1 MKRKY
6 QELLAVLIILFL
18 YLGIFINPSLII
30 ESGITSINIFK
41 TKLFPSIFP
50 FFVLASL
57 LLELGLATKI
67 SNKLNPLIKRL
78 FHVEGNS
85 SFIILVSIIS
95 GFPSGSKY
103 IVESYKNKTID
114 KNTANYLLTFTHF
127 ANPLFVLGTC
137 GLILNSISLAYKI
150 LIIQILSNLILG
162 IILRPKEI
170 ISSKIINNHQNKSF
184 LEALPKA
191 INDAIKVLLFMLGS
205 ITFFMFFSK
214 LLTTTLSLNPFFKTI
229 LTGILDMTSGISLV
243 NTIDTTNYI
252 KGLLVLTFIT
262 FGSFSV
268 HLQVL
273 NNIKEVD
280 IDYKYFFIGRIIQTS
295 ISIIIYTIV
304 MQL

>member
-1 MKRKY
+1 MKKKY
-6 QELLAVLIILFL
+6 QELFAVLIILFL

-30 ESGITSINIFK
+30 ESGISSINIFK

-57 LLELGLATKI
+57 LLELGIATKI
-67 SNKLNPLIKRL
+67 SNKLNPIFKKL

-85 SFIILVSIIS
+85 SFIILVSIMS

-103 IVESYKNKTID
+103 VVESYKNKTIN
-114 KNTANYLLTFTHF
+114 KTTANYLLTFTHF
-127 ANPLFVLGTC
+127 ANPLFILGTC
-137 GLILNSISLAYKI
+137 GLILNSLSLAYKI
-150 LIIQILSNLILG
+150 LIIQIISNLILG

-170 ISSKIINNHQNKSF
+170 ISSKKINNYQNKSF

-214 LLTTTLSLNPFFKTI
+214 LLTTTLSLNPFFNTLI
-229 LTGILDMTSGISLV
+229 TGLLDMTSGISLV

-273 NNIKEVD
+273 NNIKEED
-280 IDYKYFFIGRIIQTS
+280 IEYKYFFIGRIIETS
-295 ISIIIYTIV
+295 IALVLYI
-304 MQL
+304 LF

>member
-1 MKRKY
+1 MKKKY
-6 QELLAVLIILFL
+6 QELFAVLIILFL

-30 ESGITSINIFK
+30 ESGISSINIFK

-57 LLELGLATKI
+57 LLELGIATKI
-67 SNKLNPLIKRL
+67 SNKLNPIFKRL
-78 FHVEGNS
+78 FHVKGNS

-103 IVESYKNKTID
+103 VVESYKNKTID
-114 KNTANYLLTFTHF
+114 KTTANYLLTFTHF
-127 ANPLFVLGTC
+127 ANPLFILGTC
-137 GLILNSISLAYKI
+137 GLILNSLSLAYKI
-150 LIIQILSNLILG
+150 LIIQIISNLILG

-170 ISSKIINNHQNKSF
+170 ISSKKINNYQNKSF

-191 INDAIKVLLFMLGS
+191 INDAIKLLLFMLGS

-214 LLTTTLSLNPFFKTI
+214 LLTSFLSLNPFFETI
-229 LTGILDMTSGISLV
+229 ITGILDMTSGISLV
-243 NTIDTTNYI
+243 PSINTTNYI
-252 KGLLVLTFIT
+252 RGLLILTFIT

-273 NNIKEVD
+273 NNIKEED
-280 IDYKYFFIGRIIQTS
+280 LEYKYFFFGRIIETS
-295 ISIIIYTIV
+295 IALLLYK
-304 MQL
+304 LF

>member
-1 MKRKY
+1 MKKKY
-6 QELLAVLIILFL
+6 QELFAVLIILFL

-30 ESGITSINIFK
+30 ESGISSINIFK

-57 LLELGLATKI
+57 LLELGIATKI
-67 SNKLNPLIKRL
+67 SNKLTPIFKKL

-114 KNTANYLLTFTHF
+114 RNTANYLLTFTHF
-127 ANPLFVLGTC
+127 ANPLFILGTC
-137 GLILNSISLAYKI
+137 GIILNSLSLAYKI
-150 LIIQILSNLILG
+150 LIIQIISNLILG

-170 ISSKIINNHQNKSF
+170 ITSKKINNYQTKYL

-191 INDAIKVLLFMLGS
+191 INDAIKLLLFMLGS

-214 LLTTTLSLNPFFKTI
+214 LLTSFLSLNPFFETI
-229 LTGILDMTSGISLV
+229 ITGILDMTSGISLV
-243 NTIDTTNYI
+243 PSINTTNYI
-252 KGLLVLTFIT
+252 RGLLVLTFIT

-273 NNIKEVD
+273 NNIKEED
-280 IDYKYFFIGRIIQTS
+280 LEYKYFFFGRIIETS
-295 ISIIIYTIV
+295 IALLLYI
-304 MQL
+304 LF

>member
-1 MKRKY
+1 MKKKY
-6 QELLAVLIILFL
+6 QELFAVLIILFL

-30 ESGITSINIFK
+30 ESGISSINIFK

-57 LLELGLATKI
+57 LLELGIATKI
-67 SNKLNPLIKRL
+67 SNKLNPIFKRL

-103 IVESYKNKTID
+103 IVECYKNKTID
-114 KNTANYLLTFTHF
+114 RNTANYLLTFTHF
-127 ANPLFVLGTC
+127 ANPLFILGTC
-137 GLILNSISLAYKI
+137 GIILNSLSLAYKI
-150 LIIQILSNLILG
+150 LIIQIISNLILG

-170 ISSKIINNHQNKSF
+170 ITSKKINNYQTKSL

-191 INDAIKVLLFMLGS
+191 INDAIKLLLFMLGS

-214 LLTTTLSLNPFFKTI
+214 LLTSLLSLNLFFETI
-229 LTGILDMTSGISLV
+229 ITGILDMTSGISLV
-243 NTIDTTNYI
+243 PSIDTTNYI
-252 KGLLVLTFIT
+252 RGLLVLTFIT

-273 NNIKEVD
+273 NNIKEED
-280 IDYKYFFIGRIIQTS
+280 LEYKYFFFGRIIETS
-295 ISIIIYTIV
+295 IALLLYI
-304 MQL
+304 LF

>member
-1 MKRKY
+1 MKKKY
-6 QELLAVLIILFL
+6 QELFAVLIILFL

-30 ESGITSINIFK
+30 ESGISSINIFK

-57 LLELGLATKI
+57 LLELGIATKI
-67 SNKLNPLIKRL
+67 SNKLNPIFKRL

-103 IVESYKNKTID
+103 AVESYKSKTID
-114 KNTANYLLTFTHF
+114 KTTANYLLTFTHF
-127 ANPLFVLGTC
+127 ANPLFILGTC
-137 GLILNSISLAYKI
+137 GLILNSLSLAYKI
-150 LIIQILSNLILG
+150 LIIQIISNLILG

-170 ISSKIINNHQNKSF
+170 ISSKKINNYQNKSF

-191 INDAIKVLLFMLGS
+191 INDAIKLLLFMLGS

-214 LLTTTLSLNPFFKTI
+214 LLTTSLSLNSFFETI
-229 LTGILDMTSGISLV
+229 ITGILDMTSGISLV
-243 NTIDTTNYI
+243 PSIDTTNYI
-252 KGLLVLTFIT
+252 RGLLVLTFIT

-273 NNIKEVD
+273 NNIKEED
-280 IDYKYFFIGRIIQTS
+280 LEYKYFFFGRIIETS
-295 ISIIIYTIV
+295 IALLLYK
-304 MQL
+304 LF

>member
-1 MKRKY
+1 MKKKY
-6 QELLAVLIILFL
+6 QELFAVLIILFI

-30 ESGITSINIFK
+30 ESGISSINIFK

-57 LLELGLATKI
+57 LLELGIATKI
-67 SNKLNPLIKRL
+67 SNKLNPIFKRL

-103 IVESYKNKTID
+103 VVESYKNKTID
-114 KNTANYLLTFTHF
+114 KATANYLLTFTHF
-127 ANPLFVLGTC
+127 ANPLFILGTC
-137 GLILNSISLAYKI
+137 GLILNSLSLAYKI
-150 LIIQILSNLILG
+150 LIIQIISNLILG

-170 ISSKIINNHQNKSF
+170 ISSKKINNYQNKSF
-184 LEALPKA
+184 LEVLPKA
-191 INDAIKVLLFMLGS
+191 INDAIKLLLFMLGS

-214 LLTTTLSLNPFFKTI
+214 LLTSFLSLNTFFETI
-229 LTGILDMTSGISLV
+229 ITGILDMTSGISLV
-243 NTIDTTNYI
+243 PSIDTTNYI
-252 KGLLVLTFIT
+252 RGLLVLTFIT

-273 NNIKEVD
+273 NNIKEED
-280 IDYKYFFIGRIIQTS
+280 LEYKYFFFGRIIETS
-295 ISIIIYTIV
+295 IALLLYTIF
-304 MQL
+304 

>member
-1 MKRKY
+1 MKKKY
-6 QELLAVLIILFL
+6 QELFAVLIILFL

-30 ESGITSINIFK
+30 ESGISSINIFK

-57 LLELGLATKI
+57 LLELGIATKI
-67 SNKLNPLIKRL
+67 SNKLTPIFKRL

-103 IVESYKNKTID
+103 VVESYKNKTID
-114 KNTANYLLTFTHF
+114 RNTANYLLTFTHF
-127 ANPLFVLGTC
+127 ANPLFILGTC
-137 GLILNSISLAYKI
+137 GLILNNLSLAYKI
-150 LIIQILSNLILG
+150 LIIQITSNIILG

-170 ISSKIINNHQNKSF
+170 ITSKKITNYQTKSF

-191 INDAIKVLLFMLGS
+191 INDAIKLLLFMLGS

-214 LLTTTLSLNPFFKTI
+214 LLTSFLSLNPFFETI
-229 LTGILDMTSGISLV
+229 ITGILDMTSGISLV
-243 NTIDTTNYI
+243 PSIDTTNYI
-252 KGLLVLTFIT
+252 RGLLVLTFIT

-273 NNIKEVD
+273 NNIKEED
-280 IDYKYFFIGRIIQTS
+280 LEYKYFFFGRIIETS
-295 ISIIIYTIV
+295 IALLLYI
-304 MQL
+304 LF

>member
-1 MKRKY
+1 MKKKY
-6 QELLAVLIILFL
+6 QELFAVLIILFL

-30 ESGITSINIFK
+30 ESGISSINIFK

-57 LLELGLATKI
+57 LLELGIATKI
-67 SNKLNPLIKRL
+67 SNKLNPIFKRL

-103 IVESYKNKTID
+103 VVESYKNKTIN
-114 KNTANYLLTFTHF
+114 KTTANYLLTFTHF
-127 ANPLFVLGTC
+127 ANPLFILGTC
-137 GLILNSISLAYKI
+137 GLILNSLSLAYKI
-150 LIIQILSNLILG
+150 LIIQIISNLILG

-170 ISSKIINNHQNKSF
+170 ISSKKINNYQNKSF

-191 INDAIKVLLFMLGS
+191 INDAIKLLLFMLGS

-214 LLTTTLSLNPFFKTI
+214 LLTSFLSLNPFFETI
-229 LTGILDMTSGISLV
+229 ITGILDMTSGISLV
-243 NTIDTTNYI
+243 PSINTTNYI
-252 KGLLVLTFIT
+252 RGLIVLTFIT

-273 NNIKEVD
+273 NNIKEED
-280 IDYKYFFIGRIIQTS
+280 LEYKYFFFGRIIETA
-295 ISIIIYTIV
+295 IALLLYAIF
-304 MQL
+304 

>member
-1 MKRKY
+1 MKKKY
-6 QELLAVLIILFL
+6 QELFAVLIILFL

-30 ESGITSINIFK
+30 ESGISSINIFK

-57 LLELGLATKI
+57 LLELGIATKI
-67 SNKLNPLIKRL
+67 SNKLNPIFKRL

-103 IVESYKNKTID
+103 VVESYKSKTID
-114 KNTANYLLTFTHF
+114 KTTANYLLTFTHF
-127 ANPLFVLGTC
+127 ANPLFILGTC
-137 GLILNSISLAYKI
+137 GLILNSLSLAYKI
-150 LIIQILSNLILG
+150 LIIQIISNLILG

-170 ISSKIINNHQNKSF
+170 ISSKKINNYQNKSF

-191 INDAIKVLLFMLGS
+191 INDAIKLLLFMLGS

-214 LLTTTLSLNPFFKTI
+214 LLTSFLSLNPFFETI
-229 LTGILDMTSGISLV
+229 ITGILDMTSGISLV
-243 NTIDTTNYI
+243 PSINTTNYI
-252 KGLLVLTFIT
+252 RGLIVLTFIT

-273 NNIKEVD
+273 NNIKEED
-280 IDYKYFFIGRIIQTS
+280 LEYKYFFFGRIIETS
-295 ISIIIYTIV
+295 IALLLYI
-304 MQL
+304 LF

>member
-1 MKRKY
+1 MKKKY
-6 QELLAVLIILFL
+6 QELFAVLIILFL

-30 ESGITSINIFK
+30 ESGISSINIFK

-57 LLELGLATKI
+57 LLELGIATKI
-67 SNKLNPLIKRL
+67 SNKLNPIFKRL

-103 IVESYKNKTID
+103 AVESYKNKTID
-114 KNTANYLLTFTHF
+114 KATANYLLTFTHF
-127 ANPLFVLGTC
+127 ANPLFILGTC
-137 GLILNSISLAYKI
+137 GLILNSLSLAYKI
-150 LIIQILSNLILG
+150 LIIQIISNLILG

-170 ISSKIINNHQNKSF
+170 ISSKKINNYQNKSF

-191 INDAIKVLLFMLGS
+191 INDAIKLLLFMLGS

-214 LLTTTLSLNPFFKTI
+214 LLTSFLSLNPFFETI
-229 LTGILDMTSGISLV
+229 ITGILDMTSGISLV
-243 NTIDTTNYI
+243 PSINTTNYI
-252 KGLLVLTFIT
+252 RGLIVLTFIT

-273 NNIKEVD
+273 NNIKEED
-280 IDYKYFFIGRIIQTS
+280 LEYKYFFFGRIIETS
-295 ISIIIYTIV
+295 IALLLYI
-304 MQL
+304 LF

>member
-1 MKRKY
+1 MKKKY
-6 QELLAVLIILFL
+6 QELFAVLIILFL

-30 ESGITSINIFK
+30 ESGISSINIFK

-57 LLELGLATKI
+57 LLELGIATKI
-67 SNKLNPLIKRL
+67 SNKLTPIFKRL

-103 IVESYKNKTID
+103 VVESYKNKTID
-114 KNTANYLLTFTHF
+114 KTTANYLLTFTHF
-127 ANPLFVLGTC
+127 ANPLFILGTC
-137 GLILNSISLAYKI
+137 GIILNSLSLAYKI
-150 LIIQILSNLILG
+150 LIIQMISNLILG

-170 ISSKIINNHQNKSF
+170 ITSKKINNYQTKYL

-191 INDAIKVLLFMLGS
+191 INDAIKLLLFMLGS

-214 LLTTTLSLNPFFKTI
+214 LLTSLLSLNLFFETI
-229 LTGILDMTSGISLV
+229 ITGILDMTSGISLV
-243 NTIDTTNYI
+243 PSINTTNYI
-252 KGLLVLTFIT
+252 RGLLVLTFIT

-273 NNIKEVD
+273 NNIKEED
-280 IDYKYFFIGRIIQTS
+280 LEYKYFFFGRIIETS
-295 ISIIIYTIV
+295 IALLLYI
-304 MQL
+304 LF

>member
-1 MKRKY
+1 MKKKY
-6 QELLAVLIILFL
+6 QELFAVLIILFL

-30 ESGITSINIFK
+30 ESGISSINIFK

-57 LLELGLATKI
+57 LLELGIATKI
-67 SNKLNPLIKRL
+67 SSKLNPIFKRL

-103 IVESYKNKTID
+103 AVESYKSKTID
-114 KNTANYLLTFTHF
+114 KTTANYLLTFTHF
-127 ANPLFVLGTC
+127 ANPLFILGTC
-137 GLILNSISLAYKI
+137 GLILNSLSLAYKI
-150 LIIQILSNLILG
+150 LIIQIISNLILG

-170 ISSKIINNHQNKSF
+170 ISSKKINNYQTKSF

-191 INDAIKVLLFMLGS
+191 INDAIKLLLFMLGS

-214 LLTTTLSLNPFFKTI
+214 LLTTFLSLNPFFETI
-229 LTGILDMTSGISLV
+229 ITGILDMTSGISLV
-243 NTIDTTNYI
+243 PSIDTTNYI
-252 KGLLVLTFIT
+252 RGLLVLTFIT

-273 NNIKEVD
+273 NNIKEED
-280 IDYKYFFIGRIIQTS
+280 LEYKYFFFGRIIETS
-295 ISIIIYTIV
+295 IALLLYI
-304 MQL
+304 LF

>member
-1 MKRKY
+1 MKKKY
-6 QELLAVLIILFL
+6 QELFAVLIILFI

-30 ESGITSINIFK
+30 ESGISSINIFK

-57 LLELGLATKI
+57 LLELGIATKI
-67 SNKLNPLIKRL
+67 SYKLNPIFKKL

-103 IVESYKNKTID
+103 VVESYKNKTID
-114 KNTANYLLTFTHF
+114 KTTANYLLTFTHF
-127 ANPLFVLGTC
+127 ANPLFILGTC
-137 GLILNSISLAYKI
+137 GLILNSLSLAYKI
-150 LIIQILSNLILG
+150 LIIQIISNLILG
-162 IILRPKEI
+162 IILRPK
-170 ISSKIINNHQNKSF
+170 KIITSKKITNYQNKSF

-191 INDAIKVLLFMLGS
+191 INDAIKLLLFMLGS

-214 LLTTTLSLNPFFKTI
+214 LLTSFLSLNTFFETI
-229 LTGILDMTSGISLV
+229 ITGILDMTSGISLV
-243 NTIDTTNYI
+243 SSINTTNYI
-252 KGLLVLTFIT
+252 RGLLVLTFIT

-273 NNIKEVD
+273 NNIKEED
-280 IDYKYFFIGRIIQTS
+280 LEYKYFFFGRIIETS
-295 ISIIIYTIV
+295 IALLLYI
-304 MQL
+304 LF

>member
-30 ESGITSINIFK
+30 ESGISSINIFK

-67 SNKLNPLIKRL
+67 SIKLNPLIRKI

-127 ANPLFVLGTC
+127 ANPLFILGTC

-170 ISSKIINNHQNKSF
+170 VFSKITNNPQNKSF

-214 LLTTTLSLNPFFKTI
+214 LLTSTLSLNPFFKTI
-229 LTGILDMTSGISLV
+229 ITGLLDMTSGISLV
-243 NTIDTTNYI
+243 NTINTTNYI
-252 KGLLVLTFIT
+252 RGLLVLTFIT

-280 IDYKYFFIGRIIQTS
+280 IDYKYFFLGRIIETS
-295 ISIIIYTIV
+295 IASLLYI
-304 MQL
+304 LF

>member
-1 MKRKY
+1 MKKKY
-6 QELLAVLIILFL
+6 QELFAVLIILFL

-30 ESGITSINIFK
+30 ESGISSINIFK

-57 LLELGLATKI
+57 LLELGIATKI
-67 SNKLNPLIKRL
+67 SNKLNPIFKRL

-103 IVESYKNKTID
+103 VVESYKNKTID
-114 KNTANYLLTFTHF
+114 KTTANYLLTFTHF
-127 ANPLFVLGTC
+127 ANPLFILGTC
-137 GLILNSISLAYKI
+137 GLILNSLSLAYKI
-150 LIIQILSNLILG
+150 LIIQIISNLILG

-170 ISSKIINNHQNKSF
+170 ISSKKINNYQNKSF

-191 INDAIKVLLFMLGS
+191 INDAIKLLLFMLGS

-214 LLTTTLSLNPFFKTI
+214 LLTSFLSLNPFFETI
-229 LTGILDMTSGISLV
+229 ITGILDMTSGISLV
-243 NTIDTTNYI
+243 PSIDTTNYI
-252 KGLLVLTFIT
+252 RGLLVLTFIT

-273 NNIKEVD
+273 NNIKEED
-280 IDYKYFFIGRIIQTS
+280 LEYKYFFFGRIIETS
-295 ISIIIYTIV
+295 IALLLYTIF
-304 MQL
+304 

>member
-1 MKRKY
+1 MKKKY
-6 QELLAVLIILFL
+6 QELFAVLIILFL

-30 ESGITSINIFK
+30 ESGISSINIFK

-57 LLELGLATKI
+57 LLELGIATKI
-67 SNKLNPLIKRL
+67 SNKLNPIFKRL

-103 IVESYKNKTID
+103 VVESYKNKTID
-114 KNTANYLLTFTHF
+114 RSTANYLLTFTHF
-127 ANPLFVLGTC
+127 ANPLFILGTC
-137 GLILNSISLAYKI
+137 GLILNSLSLAYKI
-150 LIIQILSNLILG
+150 LIIQIISNLILG
-162 IILRPKEI
+162 IILKPKEI
-170 ISSKIINNHQNKSF
+170 ISSKKINNYKSKSF

-191 INDAIKVLLFMLGS
+191 INDAIKLLLFMLGS

-214 LLTTTLSLNPFFKTI
+214 LLTSFLSLNPFFETI
-229 LTGILDMTSGISLV
+229 ITGILDMTSGISLV
-243 NTIDTTNYI
+243 PSINTTNYI
-252 KGLLVLTFIT
+252 RGLIVLTFIT

-273 NNIKEVD
+273 NNIKEED
-280 IDYKYFFIGRIIQTS
+280 LEYKYFFFGRIIETALAS
-295 ISIIIYTIV
+295 LIYISF
-304 MQL
+304 

>member
-1 MKRKY
+1 MKKKY
-6 QELLAVLIILFL
+6 QELFAVLIILFL

-30 ESGITSINIFK
+30 ESGISSINIFK

-57 LLELGLATKI
+57 LLELGIATKI
-67 SNKLNPLIKRL
+67 SNKLNPIFKRL

-103 IVESYKNKTID
+103 VVESYKNKTFD
-114 KNTANYLLTFTHF
+114 KTTANYLLTFTHF
-127 ANPLFVLGTC
+127 ANPLFILGTC
-137 GLILNSISLAYKI
+137 GLILNSLSLAYKI
-150 LIIQILSNLILG
+150 LIIQIISNLILG

-170 ISSKIINNHQNKSF
+170 ISSKKINNYQNKSL

-191 INDAIKVLLFMLGS
+191 INDAIKLLLFMLGS

-214 LLTTTLSLNPFFKTI
+214 LLTSFLSLNLFFETI
-229 LTGILDMTSGISLV
+229 ITGILDMTSGISLV
-243 NTIDTTNYI
+243 PSINTTNYI
-252 KGLLVLTFIT
+252 RGLLVLTFIT

-273 NNIKEVD
+273 NNIKEED
-280 IDYKYFFIGRIIQTS
+280 LEYKYFFFGRIIETS
-295 ISIIIYTIV
+295 IALLLYI
-304 MQL
+304 LF

>member
-1 MKRKY
+1 MKKKY
-6 QELLAVLIILFL
+6 QELFAVLIILFI

-30 ESGITSINIFK
+30 ESGISSINIFK

-57 LLELGLATKI
+57 LLELGIATKI
-67 SNKLNPLIKRL
+67 SNKLNPIFKRL

-103 IVESYKNKTID
+103 VVESYKNKTID
-114 KNTANYLLTFTHF
+114 KTTANYLLTFTHF
-127 ANPLFVLGTC
+127 ANPLFILGTC
-137 GLILNSISLAYKI
+137 GLILNSLSLAYKI
-150 LIIQILSNLILG
+150 LIIQIISNLILG

-170 ISSKIINNHQNKSF
+170 IPSKKINNYQNKSF

-191 INDAIKVLLFMLGS
+191 INDDIKLLLFMLGS

-214 LLTTTLSLNPFFKTI
+214 LLTSFLSLNPFFETI
-229 LTGILDMTSGISLV
+229 ITGILDMTSGISLV
-243 NTIDTTNYI
+243 PSIDTTNYI
-252 KGLLVLTFIT
+252 RGLLVLTFIT

-273 NNIKEVD
+273 NNIKEED
-280 IDYKYFFIGRIIQTS
+280 LEYKYFFFGRIIETS
-295 ISIIIYTIV
+295 IALLLYI
-304 MQL
+304 LF

>member
-1 MKRKY
+1 MKKKY
-6 QELLAVLIILFL
+6 QELFAVLIILFL

-30 ESGITSINIFK
+30 ESGISSINIFK

-57 LLELGLATKI
+57 LLELGIATKI
-67 SNKLNPLIKRL
+67 SNKLNPIFKRL

-114 KNTANYLLTFTHF
+114 KATANYLLTFTHF
-127 ANPLFVLGTC
+127 ANPLFILGTC
-137 GLILNSISLAYKI
+137 GLILNSLSLAYKI
-150 LIIQILSNLILG
+150 LIIQIISNLILG

-170 ISSKIINNHQNKSF
+170 ISSKKINNYQNKSF

-191 INDAIKVLLFMLGS
+191 INDAIKLLLFMLGS

-214 LLTTTLSLNPFFKTI
+214 LLTTSLSLNSFFETI
-229 LTGILDMTSGISLV
+229 ITGILDMTSGISLV
-243 NTIDTTNYI
+243 TSIDTTNYI
-252 KGLLVLTFIT
+252 RGLLVLTFIT

-273 NNIKEVD
+273 NNIKEED
-280 IDYKYFFIGRIIQTS
+280 LEYKYFFFGRIIETS
-295 ISIIIYTIV
+295 IALLLYK
-304 MQL
+304 LF

>member
-1 MKRKY
+1 MKKKY
-6 QELLAVLIILFL
+6 QELFAVLIILFL

-30 ESGITSINIFK
+30 ESGISSINIFK

-57 LLELGLATKI
+57 LLELGIATKI
-67 SNKLNPLIKRL
+67 SNKLTPIFKKL

-103 IVESYKNKTID
+103 VVESYKNKTID
-114 KNTANYLLTFTHF
+114 RNTANYLLTFTHF
-127 ANPLFVLGTC
+127 ANPLFILGTG
-137 GLILNSISLAYKI
+137 GLILNNLSLAYKI
-150 LIIQILSNLILG
+150 LIIQITSNIILG

-170 ISSKIINNHQNKSF
+170 ISSKKINNYQNKSF

-191 INDAIKVLLFMLGS
+191 INDAIKLLLFMLGS

-214 LLTTTLSLNPFFKTI
+214 LLTTSLSLNSFFETI
-229 LTGILDMTSGISLV
+229 ITGILDMTSGISLV
-243 NTIDTTNYI
+243 PSINTTNYI
-252 KGLLVLTFIT
+252 RGLLVLTFIT

-273 NNIKEVD
+273 NNIKEED
-280 IDYKYFFIGRIIQTS
+280 LEYKYFFFGRIIETS
-295 ISIIIYTIV
+295 IALLLYI
-304 MQL
+304 LF

>member
-1 MKRKY
+1 MKKKY
-6 QELLAVLIILFL
+6 QELFAVLIILFL

-30 ESGITSINIFK
+30 ESGISSINIFK

-57 LLELGLATKI
+57 LLELGIATKI
-67 SNKLNPLIKRL
+67 SNKLNPIFKRL

-103 IVESYKNKTID
+103 VVESYKNKTID
-114 KNTANYLLTFTHF
+114 KTTANYLLTFTHF
-127 ANPLFVLGTC
+127 ANPLFILGTC
-137 GLILNSISLAYKI
+137 GIILNSLSLAYKI
-150 LIIQILSNLILG
+150 LIIQITSNIILG
-162 IILRPKEI
+162 IILRPKKI
-170 ISSKIINNHQNKSF
+170 ISSKKINNYQNKSF

-191 INDAIKVLLFMLGS
+191 INDAIKLLLFMLGS

-214 LLTTTLSLNPFFKTI
+214 LLTTSLSLNYFFETI
-229 LTGILDMTSGISLV
+229 ITGILDMTSGISLV
-243 NTIDTTNYI
+243 TSIDTTNYI
-252 KGLLVLTFIT
+252 RGLLVLTFIT

-273 NNIKEVD
+273 NNIKEED
-280 IDYKYFFIGRIIQTS
+280 LEYKYFFFGRIIETS
-295 ISIIIYTIV
+295 IALLLYI
-304 MQL
+304 LF

>member
-1 MKRKY
+1 MKKKY
-6 QELLAVLIILFL
+6 QELFAVLIILFL

-30 ESGITSINIFK
+30 ESGISSINIFK

-57 LLELGLATKI
+57 LLELGIATKI
-67 SNKLNPLIKRL
+67 SNKLNPIFKRL

-103 IVESYKNKTID
+103 VVESYKNKTID
-114 KNTANYLLTFTHF
+114 KATANYLLTFTHF
-127 ANPLFVLGTC
+127 ANPLFILGTC
-137 GLILNSISLAYKI
+137 GLILNSLSLAYKI
-150 LIIQILSNLILG
+150 LIIQIISNLILG

-170 ISSKIINNHQNKSF
+170 ISSKKINNYQNKSF

-191 INDAIKVLLFMLGS
+191 INNAIKLLLFMLGS

-214 LLTTTLSLNPFFKTI
+214 LLTSFLSLNPFFETI
-229 LTGILDMTSGISLV
+229 ITGILDMTSGISLV
-243 NTIDTTNYI
+243 PSIDTTNYI
-252 KGLLVLTFIT
+252 RGLLVLTFIT

-273 NNIKEVD
+273 NNIKEED
-280 IDYKYFFIGRIIQTS
+280 LEYKYFFFGRIIETS
-295 ISIIIYTIV
+295 IALLLYI
-304 MQL
+304 LF

>member
-1 MKRKY
+1 MKKKY
-6 QELLAVLIILFL
+6 QELFAVLIILFL

-30 ESGITSINIFK
+30 ESGISSINIFK

-57 LLELGLATKI
+57 LLELGIATKI
-67 SNKLNPLIKRL
+67 SNKLNPIFKRL

-103 IVESYKNKTID
+103 VVESYKNKTID
-114 KNTANYLLTFTHF
+114 KATANYLLTFTHF
-127 ANPLFVLGTC
+127 ANPLFILGTC
-137 GLILNSISLAYKI
+137 GLILNSLSLAYKI
-150 LIIQILSNLILG
+150 LIIQIISNIILG
-162 IILRPKEI
+162 IILRPKELI
-170 ISSKIINNHQNKSF
+170 TSKIKTNHQSKSF

-191 INDAIKVLLFMLGS
+191 INDAIKILLFMLGS

-214 LLTTTLSLNPFFKTI
+214 LLTSSLSLNPFFETI
-229 LTGILDMTSGISLV
+229 ITGILDMTSGISLV
-243 NTIDTTNYI
+243 NSINTTTYI

-273 NNIKEVD
+273 NNIKEED
-280 IDYKYFFIGRIIQTS
+280 IDYKYFFIGRIIES
-295 ISIIIYTIV
+295 AIALVLYI
-304 MQL
+304 LF

>member
-1 MKRKY
+1 MKKKY
-6 QELLAVLIILFL
+6 QELFVVLIILFI

-30 ESGITSINIFK
+30 ESGISSINIFK

-57 LLELGLATKI
+57 LLELGIATKI
-67 SNKLNPLIKRL
+67 SNKLNPIFKRL

-103 IVESYKNKTID
+103 VVESYKNKTID
-114 KNTANYLLTFTHF
+114 KSTANYLLTFTHF
-127 ANPLFVLGTC
+127 ANPLFILGTC
-137 GLILNSISLAYKI
+137 GLILNSLSLAYKI
-150 LIIQILSNLILG
+150 LIIQIISNLILG

-170 ISSKIINNHQNKSF
+170 ISSKKINNYPNKSF

-191 INDAIKVLLFMLGS
+191 INDAIKLLLFMLGS

-214 LLTTTLSLNPFFKTI
+214 LLTTSLSLNPFFETI
-229 LTGILDMTSGISLV
+229 ITGILDMTSGISLV
-243 NTIDTTNYI
+243 PSIDTTNYI
-252 KGLLVLTFIT
+252 RGLIVLTFIT

-273 NNIKEVD
+273 NNIKEED
-280 IDYKYFFIGRIIQTS
+280 LEYKYFFFGRIIETS
-295 ISIIIYTIV
+295 IALLLYI
-304 MQL
+304 LF

>member
-30 ESGITSINIFK
+30 KSGITSINIFK

-67 SNKLNPLIKRL
+67 SKKLNPLFKRL

-103 IVESYKNKTID
+103 IVESLKTKSISKD
-114 KNTANYLLTFTHF
+114 TANYLLTFTHF
-127 ANPLFVLGTC
+127 ANPLFILGTC

-170 ISSKIINNHQNKSF
+170 VFSKITNNPQNKSF

-191 INDAIKVLLFMLGS
+191 INDAIKDLVFMLGS

-214 LLTTTLSLNPFFKTI
+214 LLTSTLSLNPFFKTI
-229 LTGILDMTSGISLV
+229 ITGILDMTSGISLV
-243 NTIDTTNYI
+243 NTINTTNYI
-252 KGLLVLTFIT
+252 RGLLVLTFIT

-273 NNIKEVD
+273 NNIKEED
-280 IDYKYFFIGRIIQTS
+280 IEYKYFFLGRIIETS
-295 ISIIIYTIV
+295 IALLLYI
-304 MQL
+304 LF

>member
-1 MKRKY
+1 MKKKY
-6 QELLAVLIILFL
+6 QELFAVLIILFL

-30 ESGITSINIFK
+30 ESGISSINIFK

-57 LLELGLATKI
+57 LLELGIATKI
-67 SNKLNPLIKRL
+67 SNKLNPIFKRL

-103 IVESYKNKTID
+103 VVESYKNKTID
-114 KNTANYLLTFTHF
+114 KATANYLLTFTHF
-127 ANPLFVLGTC
+127 ANPLFILGTC
-137 GLILNSISLAYKI
+137 GLILNSLSLAYKI
-150 LIIQILSNLILG
+150 LIIQIISNLILG

-170 ISSKIINNHQNKSF
+170 ISSKKINNYQNKSF

-191 INDAIKVLLFMLGS
+191 INDAIKLLLFMLGS

-214 LLTTTLSLNPFFKTI
+214 LLTTSLSLNSFFETI
-229 LTGILDMTSGISLV
+229 ITGILDMTSGISLV
-243 NTIDTTNYI
+243 TSIDTTNYI
-252 KGLLVLTFIT
+252 RGLLILTFIT

-273 NNIKEVD
+273 NNIKEED
-280 IDYKYFFIGRIIQTS
+280 LEYKYFFFGRIIETS
-295 ISIIIYTIV
+295 IALLLYI
-304 MQL
+304 LF

>member
-1 MKRKY
+1 MKKKY
-6 QELLAVLIILFL
+6 QELFAVLIILFL

-30 ESGITSINIFK
+30 ESGISSINIFK

-57 LLELGLATKI
+57 LLELGIATKI
-67 SNKLNPLIKRL
+67 SNKLNPIFKRL

-103 IVESYKNKTID
+103 VVESYKNKTID
-114 KNTANYLLTFTHF
+114 KTTANYLLTFTHF
-127 ANPLFVLGTC
+127 ANPLFILGTC
-137 GLILNSISLAYKI
+137 GLILNSLSLAYKI
-150 LIIQILSNLILG
+150 LIIQIISNLILG

-170 ISSKIINNHQNKSF
+170 ISSKKINNYQNKSF

-191 INDAIKVLLFMLGS
+191 INDDIKLLLFMLGS

-214 LLTTTLSLNPFFKTI
+214 LLTSFLSLNPFFETI
-229 LTGILDMTSGISLV
+229 ITGILDMTSGISLV
-243 NTIDTTNYI
+243 PSIDTTNYI
-252 KGLLVLTFIT
+252 RGLLVLTFIT

-273 NNIKEVD
+273 NNIKEED
-280 IDYKYFFIGRIIQTS
+280 LEYKYFFFGRIIETS
-295 ISIIIYTIV
+295 IALLLYI
-304 MQL
+304 LF

>member
-1 MKRKY
+1 MKKKY
-6 QELLAVLIILFL
+6 QELFAVLIILFL

-30 ESGITSINIFK
+30 ESGISSINIFK

-57 LLELGLATKI
+57 LLELGIATKI
-67 SNKLNPLIKRL
+67 SNKLNPIFKRL

-114 KNTANYLLTFTHF
+114 KTTANYLLTFTHF
-127 ANPLFVLGTC
+127 ANPLFILGTC
-137 GLILNSISLAYKI
+137 GLILNSLSLAYKI
-150 LIIQILSNLILG
+150 LIIQIISNLILG

-170 ISSKIINNHQNKSF
+170 ISSKKINNYQNKSF

-191 INDAIKVLLFMLGS
+191 INDAIKLLLFMLGS

-214 LLTTTLSLNPFFKTI
+214 LLTTSLSLNSFFETI
-229 LTGILDMTSGISLV
+229 ITGILDMTSGISLV
-243 NTIDTTNYI
+243 PSINTTNYI
-252 KGLLVLTFIT
+252 RGLIVLTFIT

-273 NNIKEVD
+273 NNIKEED
-280 IDYKYFFIGRIIQTS
+280 LEYKYFFFGRIIETS
-295 ISIIIYTIV
+295 IALLLYI
-304 MQL
+304 LF

>member
-6 QELLAVLIILFL
+6 QELLAVLIILFI

-30 ESGITSINIFK
+30 ESGISSINIFK

-57 LLELGLATKI
+57 SLELGIATKI
-67 SNKLNPLIKRL
+67 SNKLNPIFKRI

-85 SFIILVSIIS
+85 TFIILISIIS

-103 IVESYKNKTID
+103 ISTSYKEKTID
-114 KNTANYLLTFTHF
+114 KDTANYLLTFTHF

-137 GLILNSISLAYKI
+137 GIILNSLSLAYKI
-150 LIIQILSNLILG
+150 LIIEILSNIILG
-162 IILRPKEI
+162 IILRPKKVITLKEKNTI
-170 ISSKIINNHQNKSF
+170 YNKNI

-191 INDAIKVLLFMLGS
+191 INDAIKLLLFMLGS

-214 LLTTTLSLNPFFKTI
+214 LLANFLSLNSFLETI
-229 LTGILDMTSGISLV
+229 ITGLLDMTSGISLV
-243 NTIDTTNYI
+243 PTLTINSYLKALI
-252 KGLLVLTFIT
+252 ILTFIT

-273 NNIKEVD
+273 NNIKEED
-280 IDYKYFFIGRIIQTS
+280 LEYKYFFIGRILQTAIALILY
-295 ISIIIYTIV
+295 ISF
-304 MQL
+304 

>member
-1 MKRKY
+1 MKKKY
-6 QELLAVLIILFL
+6 QELFAVLIILFL

-30 ESGITSINIFK
+30 ESGISSINIFK
-41 TKLFPSIFP
+41 TKLFPSIFS

-57 LLELGLATKI
+57 LLELGIATKI
-67 SNKLNPLIKRL
+67 SNKLNPIFKRL

-103 IVESYKNKTID
+103 IVESYKDKTID
-114 KNTANYLLTFTHF
+114 KATANYLLTFTHF
-127 ANPLFVLGTC
+127 ANPLFILGTC
-137 GLILNSISLAYKI
+137 GLILNGLSLAYKI
-150 LIIQILSNLILG
+150 LIIQIISNIILG

-170 ISSKIINNHQNKSF
+170 ISSKKINNYQNKSF

-191 INDAIKVLLFMLGS
+191 INDAIKLLLFMLGS

-214 LLTTTLSLNPFFKTI
+214 LLTSFLSLNPFFETI
-229 LTGILDMTSGISLV
+229 ITGILDMTSGISLV
-243 NTIDTTNYI
+243 SSINTTNYI
-252 KGLLVLTFIT
+252 RGLLVLNFIT

-273 NNIKEVD
+273 NNIKEED
-280 IDYKYFFIGRIIQTS
+280 LEYKYFFMGRILQTS
-295 ISIIIYTIV
+295 IALLLYII
-304 MQL
+304 